1 MSKSSKKGPAVAALY
16 EAMAE
21 HAPGEAIPAEALRVA
36 EEKDA
41 ASEVVGDEQASS
53 DAAATADSNSVS
65 VAVEVEPWRTFALCL
80 RAQTVAFRF
89 GTVVYIGG
97 ELEEDPQRV
106 ETLRSCD
113 GFRMVDVLSEKHAE
127 ELRSELAK
135 ARKALSEAATS
146 LGYKLVRHGDRIERR

>member
-1 MSKSSKKGPAVAALY
+1 MSKSKKGPAVAALY

-21 HAPGEAIPAEALRVA
+21 HAPGEAIPAEALRIA

-41 ASEVVGDEQASS
+41 ASEPAGEELGSA
-53 DAAATADSNSVS
+53 DAPAGDSNSVS

-89 GTVVYIGG
+89 GTVVYVGG

-127 ELRSELAK
+127 ELRSDLAK
-135 ARKALSEAATS
+135 AREDLSEAAAS